1 MSLRSK
7 THGYTAWVNMR
18 LLPYNQSLNNVLMDL
33 LQGTNMKYLIESMTG
48 HDWNK
53 LDTFEKFVY
62 NWFYLFVYSKCLFS
76 LFED

>member
-48 HDWNK
+48 HNWNK

-62 NWFYLFVYSKCLFS
+62 NWFYLFVYSECLFS

>member
-18 LLPYNQSLNNVLMDL
+18 LLPYNHSLNNVLMDL

-53 LDTFEKFVY
+53 LDTFDKFVY
-62 NWFYLFVYSKCLFS
+62 SNSYDCLFIY
-76 LFED
+76 FEC